1 MVDNVIKGIRLL
13 FHVSRLSITL
23 KYLGYYCPCLQH
35 SPDKTAFWLFFISF
49 LLFKCHISD
58 HIFLESTCI
67 SSSSNK
73 KLTNLF
79 LLDFFF
85 PALFEKINQKHC
97 VFKGVLSFHSGTRI
111 INKYLR
117 TVFIIYFRSRELGKK
132 FWRFKFFRDDLFY
145 EHNRANS
152 YKANSYKYTFI
163 PCMWRLP
170 LYGVQSPWLVVQET

>member
-79 LLDFFF
+79 LLDFFL

-97 VFKGVLSFHSGTRI
+97 VFKGVFSFHSGTRI
-111 INKYLR
+111 INKDL
-117 TVFIIYFRSRELGKK
+117 TTEFIIYYWEWDGIPNPVPISQSLSRELDKK
-132 FWRFKFFRDDLFY
+132 LWRVKLCRSGFFY
-145 EHNRANS
+145 EHNQANS
-152 YKANSYKYTFI
+152 
-163 PCMWRLP
+163 
-170 LYGVQSPWLVVQET
+170 V